1 LQTFYNSSDVG
12 AVRVVVVGGVAHV
25 VVVVVVD
32 VVDVVVVVVVNIY
45 CFKVSHALPGND
57 GIKKTGIMIIRKRH
71 LDSICHS

>member
-25 VVVVVVD
+25 VVVD
-32 VVDVVVVVVVNIY
+32 VNIY